1 MTVMAKSPVAAFL
14 AGLVNLFWH
23 LGKVGLALCVLMF
36 VVSPW
41 IGTHDLKVDVKIPV
55 ALSLNATTHPVVART
70 PDVTDGTLG
79 DLRGSLRFVPL
90 KRGFIAGSAV
100 VIAIAISLIMWVLY
114 QLRAVFRTLKAGQPF
129 VPENALRLRRIGWA
143 VIIGETLRAV
153 VALFENAYAAN
164 HFSVSSLTFVVRP
177 DYNALT
183 VIGGL
188 IILVIAEVFRAGTR
202 LDEEQSLTV

>member
-1 MTVMAKSPVAAFL
+1 MKVMAKSPVASFL
-14 AGLVNLFWH
+14 AGLVNVFWYMAM
-23 LGKVGLALCVLMF
+23 VGLALSVVML

-70 PDVTDGTLG
+70 PDVTGATLE
-79 DLRGSLRFVPL
+79 DLRGSVRFVPL
-90 KRGFIAGSAV
+90 KRGFVAASAV
-100 VIAIAISLIMWVLY
+100 MLAVAISLIMWVLH
-114 QLRAVFRTLKAGQPF
+114 QLRAVFRTLKNGQPF
-129 VPENALRLRRIGWA
+129 VAENAVRLRRIGWA
-143 VIIGETLRAV
+143 VIIGETLRTL
-153 VALFENAYAAN
+153 VALLENAYAAN
-164 HFSVSSLTFVVRP
+164 HFSVSSLTFVMRP

-183 VIGGL
+183 VIGGF